1 MTLEFVGQG
10 HMIAEETVTRHLQ
23 PDHSS
28 QHAAGVQPDTDRQRH
43 AVRLGHVASGC
54 ERQLQRCRKTDWLD
68 VQLNEFQGNNK
79 FCGILLQPI

>member
-10 HMIAEETVTRHLQ
+10 HVIAEETVTRHLQ

-28 QHAAGVQPDTDRQRH
+28 QHAAGVQPDADRQRH

-54 ERQLQRCRKTDWLD
+54 EIVRDSYKD
-68 VQLNEFQGNNK
+68 VERRIG
-79 FCGILLQPI
+79 